1 MGAYLFVGN
10 MKTEHFNSTKPSVV
24 MVVMGYNRQ
33 DSIGY
38 AIDSALLQDYDGPM
52 TIVLSDDCSSDG
64 TFDVMRQKAKTY
76 LEAPSCY

>member
-1 MGAYLFVGN
+1 
-10 MKTEHFNSTKPSVV
+10 
-24 MVVMGYNRQ
+24 MVVMGYNQQ

-64 TFDVMRQKAKTY
+64 TCDVMRRKAEVYRGGGGGCVGYGLATKPIWVMQ
-76 LEAPSCY
+76 AIC